1 LSNGNVRTSKG
12 ERRRAK
18 EVEDSYEQDT
28 LNAFNAY
35 GTATLS
41 NVSRIVTHTYSA
53 NAPTGL
59 RNLASSEPHFQR
71 QAGRSRRL

>member
-1 LSNGNVRTSKG
+1 MATSERRKAKG
-12 ERRRAK
+12 EERKRSQ
-18 EVEDSYEQDT
+18 DSYEQDT